1 MTLSELFYANNAWS
15 FGTELI
21 VKLDGKHDRGIA
33 EFIVE
38 KYGSYKVVVLDLIIL
53 FSNSEVIKND

>member
-38 KYGSYKVVVLDLIIL
+38 KIWKL
-53 FSNSEVIKND
+53 

>member
-33 EFIVE
+33 E
-38 KYGSYKVVVLDLIIL
+38 KYGSYKVVVFGFNYIVL
-53 FSNSEVIKND
+53 E

>member
-1 MTLSELFYANNAWS
+1 MTLIELFYANNAWS

-38 KYGSYKVVVLDLIIL
+38 KYGSYKVVVFGFNYIVL
-53 FSNSEVIKND
+53 E